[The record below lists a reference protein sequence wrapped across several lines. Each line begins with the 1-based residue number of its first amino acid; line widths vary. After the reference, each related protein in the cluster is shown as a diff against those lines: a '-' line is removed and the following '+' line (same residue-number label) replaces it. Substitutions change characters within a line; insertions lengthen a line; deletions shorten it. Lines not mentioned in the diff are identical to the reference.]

1 MIHIVHIV
9 QSIFAF
15 IRTVAVVTRQ
25 SNVIFFDTGIC
36 KFRLPI
42 ALTRLSFVRQVHIVS
57 IQVAFV
63 MNLRLYV
70 RVTSLNIPL
79 QVFLIPVCAKGYGS
93 ILINVIDAEN
103 TDIRIGPVKP

>member
-25 SNVIFFDTGIC
+25 GNVIFFDAGIC

-70 RVTSLNIPL
+70 RVASLNIPL
-79 QVFLIPVCAKGYGS
+79 QIFLIPVCANGYGS

>member
-1 MIHIVHIV
+1 MIHIVYIV
-9 QSIFAF
+9 QSIFTF
-15 IRTVAVVTRQ
+15 IRTVAVIAGQ
-25 SNVIFFDTGIC
+25 GNVIFLDTGVC

-42 ALTRLSFVRQVHIVS
+42 ALARLGIVRQIHIVS

-63 MNLRLYV
+63 MNLRLYI
-70 RVTSLNIPL
+70 RVAPLNIPL
-79 QVFLIPVCAKGYGS
+79 QIFLIPVCANRDGS

>member
-1 MIHIVHIV
+1 MIHIVYIV
-9 QSIFAF
+9 QSIFTF

-25 SNVIFFDTGIC
+25 GNIIFLDASVC

-42 ALTRLSFVRQVHIVS
+42 ALARLGIVRQVHIVS

-63 MNLRLYV
+63 MNLRLYI
-70 RVTSLNIPL
+70 RVAPLNIPL
-79 QVFLIPVCAKGYGS
+79 QIFLIPVCANRDGS